1 MAVSAL
7 PVFSGE
13 IVSRLGPLLGEAD
26 RAGHRLEAA
35 VRCLPTPDGFL
46 EMQARREAVASA
58 RLDGHSVSV
67 SDLAGRGSPQEADH
81 EPAVWAARCC
91 MAAVSLERSA
101 GSDEARLSWP
111 WLSRLY
117 RVLGGL
123 GEAQP
128 ERPSAATE
136 AALSELD
143 RYVAGNAGLPALLR
157 VGVMQGRLHQL
168 ELFEGQPDRL
178 ARTLG
183 IGGLFWL
190 DVPGRLGL
198 APSDSLTLRLDE
210 YRYRLTALR
219 EGTGW
224 QGWLQYF
231 VQCFAQ
237 AASAAE
243 EILWRFAMLR
253 EEHRMTVAEA
263 LGHSAHRGLKM
274 LDRLA
279 HSPVAN
285 VADVREVTGTSYVA
299 ANQLVSR
306 LVDLG
311 IIEEVTGFRRNRH
324 FLYGACVALFSE
336 GSAGADSPPE
346 PVAQA
351 PPPEWVPT
359 GAPAVAPPPVRK
371 PRPRV
376 RKAALAD
383 HLL

>member
-1 MAVSAL
+1 MALSAL
-7 PVFSGE
+7 PVLSGE
-13 IVSRLGPLLGEAD
+13 ILPKLGPALMEAD

-46 EMQARREAVASA
+46 EMQARREAVAST
-58 RLDGHSVSV
+58 RLDGHDVSV
-67 SDLAGRGSPQEADH
+67 SDLAGRGSTQELED
-81 EPAVWAARCC
+81 EPSVWAARCC

-101 GSDEARLSWP
+101 GSGEARLSWP
-111 WLSRLY
+111 WLARLY

-123 GEAQP
+123 GDGQP
-128 ERPSAATE
+128 ERPSAATQ

-143 RYVAGNAGLPALLR
+143 RYIAGNAGLPELLR

-183 IGGLFWL
+183 IGGLYWL
-190 DVPGRLGL
+190 DVPGRRGL
-198 APSDSLTLRLDE
+198 APSDSFTLRLDE

-224 QGWLQYF
+224 RGWLRYF

-243 EILWRFAMLR
+243 EILGRFAMLR
-253 EEHRMTVAEA
+253 EEHRMAVAEA

-311 IIEEVTGFRRNRH
+311 ILEEVTGFKRNRH
-324 FLYGACVALFSE
+324 FLYGACLRLFAEDPAEAAL
-336 GSAGADSPPE
+336 PPE
-346 PVAQA
+346 TVAQA
-351 PPPEWVPT
+351 PPPKWVPT
-359 GAPAVAPPPVRK
+359 PGPAVAPPPVR
-371 PRPRV
+371 RPRARA